1 MVNML
6 TTLGNVAKFLNESSI
21 IKLQKSIDVFV
32 EKFNE
37 KGKYLPIDL
46 EDCFLTHSKSPTYP
60 NGKYVQE
67 SVNPVLLKQEDIEE
81 AKELFELNHT
91 YKRETMIITNYL
103 TGLSMN
109 LILLTDSSP
118 EQLHQLAFAI
128 LPEFIF
134 NDVNFL
140 KRCGLENDLISDL
153 QNKSF
158 IYHNIFNSKEEEAK
172 FIQEFQL
179 PEVFELME
187 KYYALDLLTNF

>member
-6 TTLGNVAKFLNESSI
+6 TTLGNVARFLNESSI

-32 EKFNE
+32 EKFNKE
-37 KGKYLPIDL
+37 DEYLPIDL

-128 LPEFIF
+128 LPEFIL

-140 KRCGLENDLISDL
+140 KRCELENDLISDL

-158 IYHNIFNSKEEEAK
+158 IYHNIFNSKEEETK

-179 PEVFELME
+179 PEIFELME